1 MLFHSYI
8 AGELQEEGQEK
19 YNNFIDELNHR
30 IVGVS
35 TNGDDKK
42 GIILAIGEIFQS
54 FTSCSYFIGTGPIF
68 CMKGEP

>member
-1 MLFHSYI
+1 MLVIHSTIKRIFLSYI

-19 YNNFIDELNHR
+19 YSSFIDELNHR

-42 GIILAIGEIFQS
+42 GIILAIG
-54 FTSCSYFIGTGPIF
+54 
-68 CMKGEP
+68 K

>member
-1 MLFHSYI
+1 MSYTFNWDFLVVYINAIKPIFLSYI

-19 YNNFIDELNHR
+19 YSSFIDELNHR

-42 GIILAIGEIFQS
+42 GIILAIG
-54 FTSCSYFIGTGPIF
+54 
-68 CMKGEP
+68 K